1 MTSKCYSVASP
12 GGLVEKNLMTILS
25 KCNVV
30 GYVPLE
36 AGSFFDI
43 NPTLFLH
50 AKQAPTILV
59 NMPKQIPSDTGKR
72 NVVLKELSMTKEAM
86 ERIQR
91 PDIILPK
98 PLDKTMELISTVH
111 SIHFQDILV

>member
-12 GGLVEKNLMTILS
+12 GNLVKKTVMTILS

-59 NMPKQIPSDTGKR
+59 NMPKRIPSDTGKR
-72 NVVLKELSMTKEAM
+72 NVVLKELSMTEEAV

-91 PDIILPK
+91 LEDILPN
-98 PLDKTMELISTVH
+98 PPEKTVELIPIVH
-111 SIHFQDILV
+111 SIHC

>member
-12 GGLVEKNLMTILS
+12 GGLVEKIVMTILS

-72 NVVLKELSMTKEAM
+72 NVVLKELSTTEEAV

-91 PDIILPK
+91 PEDILLK
-98 PLDKTMELISTVH
+98 PTDKNLELIPTVQ
-111 SIHFQDILV
+111 SIHF